1 MLADPF
7 FPLGG
12 EVVHIL
18 VAAAFGA
25 HDLVLGERVKTGEAG
40 HRVRCDR
47 PGYAASPER
56 EENPEHQS
64 GCEHRKCGDDRRG
77 QGLKGGTGGDD
88 NTLKDNV
95 DRECDHRQVDRVELP
110 GLVFERAGM
119 AAFDG
124 GAGRWHAAECNGV
137 VSASVAA
144 GWDRGRAVPSP
155 RRGEMRVAC
164 LGPWVALRS
173 TRGYGPTPRWGWW
186 WAGVA
191 GVWYA
196 EGCVVCMA
204 PVGWGDGL
212 EARPTGE
219 YLRHGLRD
227 RLRHPG
233 GPTVGNGFDYWGASL
248 GQRGVCLRQ

>member
-155 RRGEMRVAC
+155 CRGECVLRA
-164 LGPWVALRS
+164 WV
-173 TRGYGPTPRWGWW
+173 
-186 WAGVA
+186 
-191 GVWYA
+191 
-196 EGCVVCMA
+196 
-204 PVGWGDGL
+204 
-212 EARPTGE
+212 
-219 YLRHGLRD
+219 HGLRCAPPVATFGRPFGAEHRALWGKTIPALALGATCAVCSAD
-227 RLRHPG
+227 DG
-233 GPTVGNGFDYWGASL
+233 GGEDGFDVGGFAAALGPGSASRATL
-248 GQRGVCLRQ
+248 GGSPFGRLTGWKPVPLSS